1 MQVEHGNLIR
11 ELIMSRLAS
20 SVIALVLV
28 ACGNP
33 APEAPKAPALAAIVA
48 TASTSAPPKQ
58 VDAAKATTAD
68 RIAAYVMHGPF
79 ASIQAFCEAF
89 TKGKDGKNW
98 SIACAP
104 DALDTLP
111 GIPLMLASK
120 RINKI
125 SQSFLREAFLPWAIY
140 DVRTRP

>member
-1 MQVEHGNLIR
+1 
-11 ELIMSRLAS
+11 MSRLAS